1 MEQKEKDLLYLS
13 SGGKIIHLIDEDTEL
28 LQKLGNVIANAFL
41 DYDVIAM
48 TTIDDTLEE
57 VFSKKPTVIV

>member
-1 MEQKEKDLLYLS
+1 MEKNEKDLLYLS
-13 SGGKIIHLIDEDTEL
+13 AGGKIIHLIDEDTDL

-48 TTIDDTLEE
+48 TGIDDTIEE
-57 VFSKKPTVIV
+57 VQ